1 MKIIQERVQYY
12 DENGKLISESLKDYT
27 KKSLLKEYASLDEFL
42 NVWKSSDRKETI
54 IDELKEH
61 GVFLDEL
68 KRETGKDLDEFD
80 LICHVAFGKPPLT
93 RHERAENVKK
103 RNYFATYEAKAR
115 EVLSALLEKYADQ
128 GITAIENPEVLRVS
142 PFIQFG
148 TPYQIINDIFGGRE
162 KYLTAIKEVQQ
173 ALYAG

>member
-1 MKIIQERVQYY
+1 MLK
-12 DENGKLISESLKDYT
+12 ESLDAVYYT
-27 KKSLLKEYASLDEFL
+27 IRHDSRAGAL
-42 NVWKSSDRKETI
+42 R
-54 IDELKEH
+54 
-61 GVFLDEL
+61 
-68 KRETGKDLDEFD
+68 

-93 RHERAENVKK
+93 RYERAENVKK
-103 RNYFATYEAKAR
+103 RNYFATYEEKAR

-148 TPYQIINDIFGGRE
+148 TPYQIINDIFGGSE
-162 KYLTAIKEVQQ
+162 KCLVAIKEVQA